1 MKKNKRMSICCKS
14 CREVLMEELMSK
26 GMLRE
31 VIEEKRIVLPYV
43 GVRLGKCESLRY
55 EHGLFVQCSR
65 EKILDDNCERC
76 SKEKLRG
83 INYGNVNERE
93 KVGLMDY
100 IDMKGRKVVHYRKVM
115 KKLNINEREVNEEC
129 ERLGIKLDERHLEE
143 VKSKRGRPRKE
154 VIVSDTDS
162 EPEKKK
168 RGRPRKEKKTE
179 EIKTGGEIIAA
190 MVADQE
196 EKKEEKEEEEEDDET
211 EVCEYSIKGKLY
223 LKSEK
228 NILFDIESH
237 EIIGIWVESRNSIEE
252 YEE

>member
-1 MKKNKRMSICCKS
+1 
-14 CREVLMEELMSK
+14 MEELMSN
-26 GMLRE
+26 GMLKE
-31 VIEEKRIVLPYV
+31 VKEEKRIVLPYV
-43 GVRLGKCESLRY
+43 GLREGKCESLRY

-65 EKILDDNCERC
+65 EKMLDKTCERC

-83 INYGNVNERE
+83 INYGNVDERE

-100 IDMKGRKVVHYRKVM
+100 IDVKGRKVVHYRKVM
-115 KKLNINEREVNEEC
+115 KKLNISEREVNEEC
-129 ERLGIKLDERHLEE
+129 ERLGIKLDEKHMEE

-162 EPEKKK
+162 EGEKKK
-168 RGRPRKEKKTE
+168 RGRPRKEKKKE

-190 MVADQE
+190 MVAAQE
-196 EKKEEKEEEEEDDET
+196 EKVEEEEEEEEEEDET
-211 EVCEYSIKGKLY
+211 EVCEYSIKGKVY

-237 EIIGIWVESRNSIEE
+237 EIVGVWIESRDIIEE

>member
-1 MKKNKRMSICCKS
+1 MSSCCKG

-26 GMLRE
+26 GMLKE
-31 VIEEKRIVLPYV
+31 VKEEKRIVLPYV
-43 GVRLGKCESLRY
+43 GVRLLKCESLRY

-65 EKILDDNCERC
+65 EKMLDKNCERC

-83 INYGNVNERE
+83 INYGNVYERE

-100 IDMKGRKVVHYRKVM
+100 IDAKGRKVVHYRKVM
-115 KKLNINEREVNEEC
+115 KKLNISEREVNEEC
-129 ERLGIKLDERHLEE
+129 ERLGIKLDERHMEE

-179 EIKTGGEIIAA
+179 EIKTGEEIIAA
-190 MVADQE
+190 MVAAQE
-196 EKKEEKEEEEEDDET
+196 EKEEKEEDEEEEEDET
-211 EVCEYSIKGKLY
+211 EVYEYSIKGKVY

-237 EIIGIWVESRNSIEE
+237 EIVGVWVESRDSIEE